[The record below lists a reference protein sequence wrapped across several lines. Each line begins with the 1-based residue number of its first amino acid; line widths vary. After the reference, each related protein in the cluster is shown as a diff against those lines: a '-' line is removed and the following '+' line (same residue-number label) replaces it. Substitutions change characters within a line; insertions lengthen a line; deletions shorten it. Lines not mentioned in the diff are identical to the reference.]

1 MKAFLTHF
9 QSFPPATKNGII
21 LVIAGWTW
29 LLFSF
34 YRYFTP
40 GEIDQKVFVSG
51 FLACTII
58 FKVRSWARVLC
69 MLGNVVAIVF
79 SLFLA
84 AVYFSSG
91 VYTNGGAAV
100 VAMVLLG
107 AATIYLAVPQT
118 AKFYKAHTPTPADGS
133 EVYDDKPADR

>member
-9 QSFPPATKNGII
+9 QSFPAPTKNGV
-21 LVIAGWTW
+21 LFLIAGWAW

-40 GEIDQKVFVSG
+40 GEIDQKVLVSG

-84 AVYFSSG
+84 ALFLSSG
-91 VYTNGGAAV
+91 LYTKGAAAV
-100 VAMVLLG
+100 LAMLLLG

-118 AKFYKAHTPTPADGS
+118 ATFYKAHTPTPSDGS